1 MATLTAPIRWLG
13 HTVRSLTG
21 FTHALPMPRLGFAT
35 MASKSR
41 PIRSWR
47 KPPWPDEEGRGGVR
61 EPRRPRRT
69 PPTGAMALPEP
80 TGQERTDLSH

>member
-21 FTHALPMPRLGFAT
+21 HKHTIPGI
-35 MASKSR
+35 SGKV
-41 PIRSWR
+41 IRSRWQR
-47 KPPWPDEEGRGGVR
+47 RPPWPDEEGWGGVR

-69 PPTGAMALPEP
+69 PPAGAMALPEP
-80 TGQERTDLSH
+80 TGQEDTDLTR